1 MENLV
6 IVLAGLLAIRIVR
19 NIVAVLREKIALS
32 NNLIVIES
40 EHISDEDLERAEVK
54 MFMIQG
60 KKIHAGDRIKV
71 ITKFKD
77 KIEGLVLGVDT
88 KQEALILAADASVVD
103 IQFGKIADVKLIS
116 RYGKF
121 FTFS

>member
-1 MENLV
+1 MDRVLIV
-6 IVLAGLLAIRIVR
+6 IAVLLAIRILR
-19 NIVAVLREKIALS
+19 NIFTVIREKIALS
-32 NNLIVIES
+32 NNMIVIEND
-40 EHISDEDLERAEVK
+40 HISSEDLERAEVK

-71 ITKFKD
+71 VTKFKD

-103 IQFGKIADVKLIS
+103 IQFRKIADVKLIS
-116 RYGKF
+116 RYGRF
-121 FTFS
+121 FTF

>member
-1 MENLV
+1 MSELLLFFAVLFTVRILRN
-6 IVLAGLLAIRIVR
+6 VLAVI
-19 NIVAVLREKIALS
+19 REKIALS
-32 NNLIVIES
+32 NNMIVIES
-40 EHISDEDLERAEVK
+40 DHISNEDLKRAEVK

-60 KKIHAGDRIKV
+60 KKIHAGDQIKV

-77 KIEGLVLGVDT
+77 KIEGMVLGIDT
-88 KQEALILAADASVVD
+88 KQEALILADEASVMD

-121 FTFS
+121 FTF

>member
-1 MENLV
+1 MSKLLLFFAVLFTVRILRN
-6 IVLAGLLAIRIVR
+6 VLAVIRK
-19 NIVAVLREKIALS
+19 KIALS
-32 NNLIVIES
+32 NNMIVIES
-40 EHISDEDLERAEVK
+40 DHISNEDLKRAEVK

-60 KKIHAGDRIKV
+60 KKIHAGDQIKV

-77 KIEGLVLGVDT
+77 KIEGMVLGIDT
-88 KQEALILAADASVVD
+88 KQEALILADEASVMD

-121 FTFS
+121 FTF

>member
-1 MENLV
+1 MNKLLLFFAV
-6 IVLAGLLAIRIVR
+6 LFTVRILRNVLAVI
-19 NIVAVLREKIALS
+19 REKIALS
-32 NNLIVIES
+32 NNMIVIES
-40 EHISDEDLERAEVK
+40 DHISNEDLKRAEVK

-60 KKIHAGDRIKV
+60 KKIHAGDQIKV

-77 KIEGLVLGVDT
+77 KIEGMVLGIDT
-88 KQEALILAADASVVD
+88 KQEALILADEASVMD

-121 FTFS
+121 FTF

>member
-1 MENLV
+1 MSKLLLFFAVLFTVRILRN
-6 IVLAGLLAIRIVR
+6 VLAVI
-19 NIVAVLREKIALS
+19 REKIALS
-32 NNLIVIES
+32 NNMIVIES
-40 EHISDEDLERAEVK
+40 DHISNEDLKRAEVK

-60 KKIHAGDRIKV
+60 KKIHAGDQIKV

-77 KIEGLVLGVDT
+77 KIEGMVLGIDT
-88 KQEALILAADASVVD
+88 KQEALILADEASVMD

-121 FTFS
+121 FTF

>member
-1 MENLV
+1 M
-6 IVLAGLLAIRIVR
+6 
-19 NIVAVLREKIALS
+19 
-32 NNLIVIES
+32 IVIES
-40 EHISDEDLERAEVK
+40 DHISNEDLKRAEVK

-60 KKIHAGDRIKV
+60 KKIHAGDQIKV

-77 KIEGLVLGVDT
+77 KIEGMVLGIDT
-88 KQEALILAADASVVD
+88 KQEALILADEASVMD

-121 FTFS
+121 FTF